1 MTLTI
6 DEQDLYSKRQTL
18 IDTARR
24 AFERGLQTNAGGN
37 LSVRLAGVDA
47 CVIKPSGVGYPE
59 CTHDNLMVVGFDG
72 TILMGTLK
80 PSKDKDFHLAIY
92 RARPDVNSV
101 VHVHSPWATGWAAA
115 KRDLPLVTV
124 QAIEKLGAL
133 PSIPLGENGGLQSA
147 AQVEEV
153 FRDKS
158 IRGALMHNH
167 GTIGVGPTMLKAL
180 QICEIIEETAHIAT
194 VREIVSQG
202 GG

>member
-1 MTLTI
+1 MNLTI

-24 AFERGLQTNAGGN
+24 AFDKGLQTNAGGN
-37 LSVRLAGVDA
+37 LSVKLAGVDA

-59 CTHDNLMVVGFDG
+59 CSHDNLMVVGFDG
-72 TILMGTLK
+72 TILAGTLK

-92 RARPDVNSV
+92 RARPDVNAV

-115 KRDLPLVTV
+115 KRDIPLLTV
-124 QAIEKLGAL
+124 QAIEKLGSL

-147 AQVEEV
+147 SQVEHV
-153 FRDKS
+153 FRGTS

-167 GTIGVGPTMLKAL
+167 GTIGVGSTMLKAL

-194 VREIVSQG
+194 VREIVLKSSD
-202 GG
+202 